1 MCEAKVVAELA
12 IMLLSAPTPLP
23 PTCAM
28 HLAQVISASP
38 AHRCISPK
46 AGSPVAS
53 SADAAILASAPPAHL
68 SMTSSAASSPRSLAA
83 SRVAALSAIARS
95 SAGSW
100 PFT

>member
-12 IMLLSAPTPLP
+12 IMVLSAPTPLP

-46 AGSPVAS
+46 AGPRWHPQPMRQSWRAR
-53 SADAAILASAPPAHL
+53 AARAPL
-68 SMTSSAASSPRSLAA
+68 DDLLGG
-83 SRVAALSAIARS
+83 VLSA
-95 SAGSW
+95 
-100 PFT
+100 